1 MLVELTVNWAYTTTP
16 ASPFPSRVYWRLKGA
31 TSYSLQSVADGTTTT
46 ITTITNSQDTLDTPC
61 ILEYE
66 GYVIPECFVGTATDC
81 NPYLADGVTVNSAC
95 PTTNR
100 SYWTATINATTN
112 QSCRGVEVNCVK
124 SGVYAIHAA
133 DQDAL
138 FTEVWANPGPTV
150 SATGGAPGSGF
161 GAVPAPGAYNS
172 TTGRMEK
179 DCWVITQGNNYPSAP
194 TVTLSRSNGGVD
206 ISMIVTMAC
215 NDFTYTDCKSGA
227 QTSGQVLLGESKT
240 VCMPFDDY
248 STFVPSAVNS
258 IFEKSLGGCCS
269 GNGQRFTFLFTSP
282 DPVAYPS
289 VVFSYLTSSP
299 GGGAQTEAM
308 LNHGVPYTPT
318 NCIGLGSISAYTP
331 DTVIACKTDTQTNIW
346 LFNNHVLIT
355 PGAVC

>member
-31 TSYSLQSVADGTTTT
+31 TSYSLQNVANGTTTT

-61 ILEYE
+61 TLEYE
-66 GYVIPECFVGTATDC
+66 GYVIPECFINDPTNCD
-81 NPYLADGVTVNSAC
+81 PYLADGVTVNSAC

-100 SYWTATINATTN
+100 SYWTATIDATTN
-112 QSCRGVEVNCVK
+112 QTCRGVEVNCVK

-150 SATGGAPGSGF
+150 LATGGAPGTGF
-161 GAVPAPGAYNS
+161 AAIPAPGAYNS

-215 NDFTYTDCKSGA
+215 NDFDYNDCKSGA
-227 QTSGQVLLGESKT
+227 QTSGQVLLGESKI
-240 VCMPFDDY
+240 VCMPFEDY

-269 GNGQRFTFLFTSP
+269 GNGERFTLTFTSP
-282 DPVAYPS
+282 DPAAYPS
-289 VVFSYLTSSP
+289 VVYTYLGATP
-299 GGGAQTEAM
+299 GGGAQTEST
-308 LNHGVPYTPT
+308 LLHGVPQVVS
-318 NCIGLGSISAYTP
+318 NCTVIGSLTAYTP
-331 DTVIACKTDTQTNIW
+331 SPEVACQTDSETNIW
-346 LFNNHVLIT
+346 LFNNHVVISNIT
-355 PGAVC
+355 SC